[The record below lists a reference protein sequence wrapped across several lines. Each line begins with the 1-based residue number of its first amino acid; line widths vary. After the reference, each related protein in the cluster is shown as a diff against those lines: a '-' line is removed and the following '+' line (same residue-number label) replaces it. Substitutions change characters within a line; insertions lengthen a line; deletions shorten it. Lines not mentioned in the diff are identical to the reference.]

1 MLLSGEQGM
10 IDTIIFDAE
19 GVVVDTEALWDK
31 SQEIF
36 LRHRGIS
43 YDREELKPLMAGRDL
58 VEGVEIMKQYYGFTG
73 DKHILAKER
82 LDSVQPLFASEV
94 QFMDG
99 FLLFFEQ
106 VQQKGFNYCIATSLS
121 KSLMLTIDRRLNL
134 IKMFNGKI
142 FFVSDV
148 EGNRSKPDPAV
159 FYYAVRKLNSSPDKC
174 LVLEDSINGIVG
186 AKKAGM
192 RCVGITTTFTKEQL
206 KMADRVVEHFS
217 EIPLESIDS
226 WI

>member
-1 MLLSGEQGM
+1 M

-36 LRHRGIS
+36 LRHRGMS
-43 YDREELKPLMAGRDL
+43 YDREELKPLMAGKNL
-58 VEGVEIMKQYYGFTG
+58 IEGVEIMKQYYGFTG

-82 LDSVQPLFASEV
+82 LDIVQQLFANEV
-94 QFMDG
+94 QLIDG

-106 VQQKGFNYCIATSLS
+106 VQQKGFKYCIATSLS
-121 KSLMLTIDRRLNL
+121 KPLMLTIDQRLNL
-134 IKMFNGKI
+134 IKMFNGNV

-148 EGNRSKPDPAV
+148 EANRSKPDPAI
-159 FYYAVRKLNSSPDKC
+159 FYYAAQQLNSSPDKC
-174 LVLEDSINGIVG
+174 LVLEDSINGILG

-206 KMADRVVEHFS
+206 KMADRVVGHFS
-217 EIPLESIDS
+217 EIPLENIDP
-226 WI
+226 WF